1 MGCMVAVC
9 FIQIPS
15 EGSDIEVAS
24 SPTCLGIG
32 QIWTLISSYQPVLVG
47 GQVLSPFGPRSW
59 ELRCVPEPVSKDGEQ
74 SRSPETWDICFSLG
88 GCLVPSGSSVAS
100 VSDV

>member
-1 MGCMVAVC
+1 MGCMVTVC

-15 EGSDIEVAS
+15 EGSDIEVAP

-47 GQVLSPFGPRSW
+47 EQVLGVEVRARAGLLGW
-59 ELRCVPEPVSKDGEQ
+59 GTEQVS
-74 SRSPETWDICFSLG
+74 
-88 GCLVPSGSSVAS
+88 
-100 VSDV
+100 